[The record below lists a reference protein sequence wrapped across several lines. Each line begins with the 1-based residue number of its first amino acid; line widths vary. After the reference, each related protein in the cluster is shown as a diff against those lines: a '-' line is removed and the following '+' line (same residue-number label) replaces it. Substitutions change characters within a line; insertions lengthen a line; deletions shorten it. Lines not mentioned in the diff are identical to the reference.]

1 VVIEDRFQESSEES
15 EEVQVTSEIQKD
27 ITTLAR
33 KCLKAGIPI
42 RIACEKLCK
51 AMQDEMFRT
60 LIEAPGLVKKEK

>member
-1 VVIEDRFQESSEES
+1 MNLG
-15 EEVQVTSEIQKD
+15 IQKD

-33 KCLKAGIPI
+33 KCLKAAIPI

-60 LIEAPGLVKKEK
+60 LIEAPGLVRAEKKE